1 MNRRNGPRRST
12 LAGGRLLVGSGHDA
26 TSQDPAQ
33 RGAQGVA
40 GAGDLDPAGTPKRLL
55 FVDVDDNPRGDAQ
68 GGEVAQR
75 CPGRRP
81 VRSGIGTPPV
91 RCPGGGLPLR
101 CGGRAGVGW
110 DREFIS

>member
-12 LAGGRLLVGSGHDA
+12 LAGGGLLVGSGHDA

-40 GAGDLDPAGTPKRLL
+40 GAGDLDPAG
-55 FVDVDDNPRGDAQ
+55 GDAQ